1 MGILKL
7 SNMPEIGV
15 QESMDWKNICP
26 YIGQRIFQ
34 NG

>member
-7 SNMPEIGV
+7 SNIPEIRV
-15 QESMDWKNICP
+15 QELMEWKNICT
-26 YIGQRIFQ
+26 YIGERIFQ